1 MKKRPIFYMILFLFN
16 LVSVYFIIN
25 LFSYDELVKYVL
37 NEGRITECPRKLA
50 YLLLLCSFA
59 NLYFQFFIWM
69 EYLFKD
75 KI

>member
-1 MKKRPIFYMILFLFN
+1 MKKRPVLYLFLFLFN
-16 LVSVYFIIN
+16 LVSLYFIIC
-25 LFSYDELVKYVL
+25 LFGYDQLVRYVI
-37 NEGRITECPRKLA
+37 NEANEIESPRKFG
-50 YLLLLCSFA
+50 YLFLLCIMS